1 MAETGWPTKRLSVA
15 NLLLD
20 ERNPRLGRGAN
31 GLSSREIVQYL
42 FDHDKALDVARSI
55 ATRGYFENEPLLAV
69 RENGR
74 HVVVEGNRRLA
85 ALKAIREPELLGNKR
100 KQVQFLARNVDL
112 DAIARVPVTIAPD
125 RRATDRLLA
134 GRHIGTPVLAWR
146 AENRANFILSKLE
159 EGYDVDQIRER
170 LGFSAQDIQ
179 EARQTRAVTEIIRK
193 LDLPSE
199 VRVKVDDIRAGLV
212 STLQRVFDSTVGQEF
227 LKIKPDI
234 DHGFVGMTTKKE
246 FTRAFANLVTDIA
259 RRKESS
265 RTLNK
270 SEDIRDYFKKRNPQA
285 VAAKKKGRFIPDG
298 VISGAA
304 ATPSPVSPPGP
315 GRQKQVSKTVI
326 PSNFKVR
333 FGNDRLVDIRGE
345 LVKLKRDRFPNAG
358 AVLLRVFL
366 ELSIKDYLGR
376 TGRLEKIEAELRN
389 KSKLPE
395 HGLQLRQ
402 MVPEIISIAKK
413 HLDRSD
419 AAKVEKALRYDA
431 AAPFAISELHS
442 FVHHTDL
449 PSDRDILQFWQR
461 TEPLFRMMLE
471 EEPKDTTE

>member
-69 RENGR
+69 RENSR

-100 KQVQFLARNVDL
+100 KQVQSLARNVDL

-304 ATPSPVSPPGP
+304 ATPSPVPPPPWAGKTKAS
-315 GRQKQVSKTVI
+315 KQ
-326 PSNFKVR
+326 
-333 FGNDRLVDIRGE
+333 DRHTEQLQGTIW
-345 LVKLKRDRFPNAG
+345 KR
-358 AVLLRVFL
+358 
-366 ELSIKDYLGR
+366 
-376 TGRLEKIEAELRN
+376 
-389 KSKLPE
+389 
-395 HGLQLRQ
+395 
-402 MVPEIISIAKK
+402 
-413 HLDRSD
+413 
-419 AAKVEKALRYDA
+419 
-431 AAPFAISELHS
+431 
-442 FVHHTDL
+442 
-449 PSDRDILQFWQR
+449 
-461 TEPLFRMMLE
+461 
-471 EEPKDTTE
+471 